1 MEIELK
7 FRLDRA
13 IADIEGTIQQFAS
26 FEIEKVEED
35 IYFNSPSRDFRE
47 TDEALRVRKDVE
59 GLSITYKGPKVD
71 SETKSREEIKL
82 RVDDYEAAV
91 KLFKKLG
98 FREAGRVVKKRRI
111 YRAGEAI
118 ICLDDVEGLG
128 KFVEIEVECDDL
140 EEGKKIVFEIAGKL
154 GFDRKDSIRKS
165 YLEMV
170 IEGLN
175 SG

>member
-1 MEIELK
+1 MEIEVK
-7 FRLDRA
+7 FRLDR
-13 IADIEGTIQQFAS
+13 DIKHIIQQFAT

-59 GLSITYKGPKVD
+59 GFSITYKGPKVD

-82 RVDDYEAAV
+82 RVNDFNAAV
-91 KLFKKLG
+91 ELFKKLG
-98 FREAGRVVKKRRI
+98 FREAGRVVKKRTI
-111 YRAGEAI
+111 YRVGNAI

-140 EEGKKIVFEIAGKL
+140 EKGKQEIFEIAEKL
-154 GFDRKDSIRKS
+154 GFDKGESIRRS

-170 IEGLN
+170 LERKG
-175 SG
+175 

>member
-1 MEIELK
+1 MEIEVK
-7 FRLDRA
+7 FRLDRDVEEA
-13 IADIEGTIQQFAS
+13 IRQLAT

-59 GLSITYKGPKVD
+59 GFSITYKGPKVD

-82 RVDDYEAAV
+82 RVDDFESAV

-111 YRAGEAI
+111 YRAGDAV

-140 EEGKKIVFEIAGKL
+140 EKGKREVFGIAEKL
-154 GFDRKDSIRKS
+154 GFDRKESIRRS

-170 IEGLN
+170 LERSN